1 MISRAAVL
9 ALLFLLA
16 ACRAEQSVLA
26 PQGRGAA
33 DIAAL
38 AWLLFTLAGI
48 ILAGVCVALWIAFH
62 GPGRPRSFLA
72 SVRAIEIGGIA
83 LPIVIL
89 SALLVYGLSLTRTP
103 GQASDASPA
112 LRIEVVGEQWWWRV
126 AYIGEDGTRT
136 ASANEINIPVGL
148 DVEFVLTSADVI
160 HSFWVPSLGGKVD
173 MVPGRVNRLV
183 LNATRP
189 GIYRGQCAEYCGGAH
204 AWMGMNI
211 IALEAVAF
219 DDWLRAQADSHR
231 ETETDDTQ
239 EGEAIFISSGCG
251 ACHTI
256 RGTDA
261 TGTVGPDLTHL
272 GTRRSVGI
280 DTMPMTAGNIARF
293 IVDNQHIKPGNR
305 MPPFRIFTEEELA
318 ALSRYLV
325 DLR

>member
-1 MISRAAVL
+1 MTSRAVVL

-33 DIAAL
+33 DIASL

-48 ILAGVCVALWIAFH
+48 ILAAVCAALWIALR
-62 GPGRPRSFLA
+62 GPERPRSFLA
-72 SVRAIEIGGIA
+72 SAHAIEICGVA
-83 LPIVIL
+83 LPVVIL
-89 SALLVYGLSLTRTP
+89 SALLVYGLLTRTP
-103 GQASDASPA
+103 GQASQGSPT
-112 LRIEVVGEQWWWRV
+112 LRIEIVGEQWWWRV
-126 AYIGEDGTRT
+126 DYVGEDGTRI
-136 ASANEINIPVGL
+136 ASANEINMPVGR

-183 LNATRP
+183 LKAIRP

-204 AWMGMNI
+204 AWMSMNVV
-211 IALEAVAF
+211 ALEAVAF
-219 DDWLRAQADSHR
+219 DDWLRAQTDPS
-231 ETETDDTQ
+231 EEPETDDTQ
-239 EGEAIFISSGCG
+239 GGRAIFISAGCG

-256 RGTDA
+256 RGTVTVGA
-261 TGTVGPDLTHL
+261 VGPDLTHV

-280 DTMPMTAGNIARF
+280 DTMPMTAENIARF

-305 MPPFRIFTEEELA
+305 MPPFRIFTAEELST
-318 ALSRYLV
+318 LSSYLV
-325 DLR
+325 GLR